1 MFQREVAD
9 FFFFF
14 PLSLR
19 VCALIV
25 LSVATLMTHRGSL
38 FSVFPAAARSD
49 KFSLIFLTTFIT
61 AATSA
66 AVPVLWVLSPP
77 RPLSLPS
84 MPSIIPHPP
93 PDVFFTLSPTSRPRR
108 LDVVSEHLNSQ
119 EPRITLNSSDVGAT
133 LDSERKGTAQCGDRF
148 SCRSWVDLV
157 YLANQSVMR
166 PINLTN
172 LIGRHFFLS
181 VKLICHGY
189 CSVSILPTARSHRPL
204 VVYNCVEILWTLWV
218 HLRVKHTGEGWS
230 EELLGV

>member
-1 MFQREVAD
+1 MFYG
-9 FFFFF
+9 FFFRGVNHVWSVSEGSGRFFLFFF
-14 PLSLR
+14 PLSLG

-38 FSVFPAAARSD
+38 FSVFPAAARAD

-133 LDSERKGTAQCGDRF
+133 LDSERKGNRLMW
-148 SCRSWVDLV
+148 RL
-157 YLANQSVMR
+157 
-166 PINLTN
+166 
-172 LIGRHFFLS
+172 FLS
-181 VKLICHGY
+181 PVVG
-189 CSVSILPTARSHRPL
+189 RSGL
-204 VVYNCVEILWTLWV
+204 S
-218 HLRVKHTGEGWS
+218 G
-230 EELLGV
+230 